1 MRNYSGHGSSLRR
14 FEWGLLLPPALR
26 ASGRSAVASGPSVGV
41 TQVQRV
47 ASFTLAAVFATAP
60 ALGAQAG
67 SSIARRVAA
76 APDGEVRVTYA
87 TRSNVCGDGRDGV
100 SIGRSMYFATNVE
113 SYGGWSNMR
122 CERGPARVTLT
133 VDGHKVVSVRT
144 RVAGTWP
151 SASSDVTDLGT
162 VSAADAAAYFLSL
175 VPALD
180 GGGRARHDP
189 MLAAAVADSVNIAP
203 EMLRLGRTTTLSR
216 ETRRRAIHW
225 SGALGDASMVA
236 PLVEIARSNAK
247 SAGSSDDMGPGDGLE
262 GAATAALSMIP
273 NDAGLPALTQLA
285 RDGSESVRK
294 AAVFWLGQRDDEKS
308 RAMVRSVAE
317 NDRETDNVRKSA
329 IFALS
334 QGESSKAD
342 EAFLESLF
350 NRVESEKL
358 KDQVL
363 FSVSQRQTNDGVRWL
378 LAKAR
383 DEQQPIEVRR
393 KAVFWAGQGHASV
406 ADLKSLYTATSERR
420 LREHVI
426 FVLSQRNEDAATN
439 ALIEIARTDADRDM
453 RKKALFWL
461 AQKDDPRVTKMIT
474 DMVVK

>member
-1 MRNYSGHGSSLRR
+1 MRSY
-14 FEWGLLLPPALR
+14 
-26 ASGRSAVASGPSVGV
+26 AVASL
-41 TQVQRV
+41 
-47 ASFTLAAVFATAP
+47 ALAATITLAP

-76 APDGEVRVTYA
+76 APDGEVRLTYA

-100 SIGRSMYFATNVE
+100 AIGRSMYFGTNTE

-122 CERGPARVTLT
+122 CDRGPARVTLT
-133 VDGHKVVSVRT
+133 VEGHRVVGVRT
-144 RVAGTWP
+144 RVAGTWS
-151 SASSDVTDLGT
+151 SASSGVTDLGT
-162 VSAADAAAYFLSL
+162 VPAAEAAAYFLSI
-175 VPALD
+175 VPVLD
-180 GGGRARHDP
+180 GTGTSRHNP
-189 MLAAAVADSVNIAP
+189 LLAAAIADSVNVAP

-216 ETRRRAIHW
+216 EMRRRAVHW
-225 SGALGDASMVA
+225 AGALGDASMVA
-236 PLVEIARSNAK
+236 PLVELARANGKDGA
-247 SAGSSDDMGPGDGLE
+247 SSDDVGPGNGLE

-273 NDAGLPALTQLA
+273 DDAGVPALTGLA

-308 RAMVRSVAE
+308 RAVVRTVAE
-317 NDRETDNVRKSA
+317 NGRETEAVRKAA

-350 NRVESEKL
+350 NRLDSERL

-363 FSVSQRQTNDGVRWL
+363 FSVSQRGTNDGTRWL

-383 DEQQPIEVRR
+383 DDQQPIEVRR
-393 KAVFWAGQGHASV
+393 KAVFWAGQGNASV
-406 ADLKSLYTATSERR
+406 ADLRSLYTATSERR

-426 FVLSQRNEDAATN
+426 FVLSQRNEEAATN
-439 ALIEIARTDADRDM
+439 ALIEIARTDADREM

-461 AQKDDPRVTKMIT
+461 AQKDDPRVTKLIT

>member
-1 MRNYSGHGSSLRR
+1 MRINSGHSSSLRR
-14 FEWGLLLPPALR
+14 FAPAV
-26 ASGRSAVASGPSVGV
+26 GVPQVHWVAS
-41 TQVQRV
+41 
-47 ASFTLAAVFATAP
+47 ATLAAVFAAAP
-60 ALGAQAG
+60 ALGAQGAAG
-67 SSIARRVAA
+67 SSIARRVAT
-76 APDGEVRVTYA
+76 APDGEVRITYA

-100 SIGRSMYFATNVE
+100 SIGRSMYFSTNVE

-133 VDGHKVVSVRT
+133 VEGHRVVGVRT
-144 RVAGTWP
+144 RVAGTWS
-151 SASSDVTDLGT
+151 SASSGVTDLGA
-162 VSAADAAAYFLSL
+162 VPAAEAAAYFLSL

-180 GGGRARHDP
+180 ESRTRNSP
-189 MLAAAVADSVNIAP
+189 MLAAAVADSVNIGP
-203 EMLRLGRTTTLSR
+203 EMLRIGRTTTLSR
-216 ETRRRAIHW
+216 DTRRRAIHW

-236 PLVEIARSNAK
+236 PLVEIARSNGR
-247 SAGSSDDMGPGDGLE
+247 SGISGDDMGPGDGLE

-273 NDAGLPALTQLA
+273 DDAGVPALTRLV

-294 AAVFWLGQRDDEKS
+294 SAVFWLGQRDDEKS
-308 RAMVRSVAE
+308 RAIVRSVAA
-317 NDRETDNVRKSA
+317 NDKETDVVRKSA

-350 NRVESEKL
+350 NRVESETL
-358 KDQVL
+358 KNQVL
-363 FSVSQRQTNDGVRWL
+363 FSVSQRGSNDGTKWL

-383 DEQQPIEVRR
+383 DDQQPIEVRR

-406 ADLKSLYTATSERR
+406 ADLKALYSTTSEQR

-426 FVLSQRNEDAATN
+426 FVLSQRNEEAATN
-439 ALIEIARTDADRDM
+439 TLIEIARTDPDREM
-453 RKKALFWL
+453 KKKALFWL
-461 AQKDDPRVTKMIT
+461 AQKDDPRVTKLIT

>member
-1 MRNYSGHGSSLRR
+1 MRSD
-14 FEWGLLLPPALR
+14 W
-26 ASGRSAVASGPSVGV
+26 VASL
-41 TQVQRV
+41 
-47 ASFTLAAVFATAP
+47 ALAATLTWAP

-76 APDGEVRVTYA
+76 APDGEVRMTYA
-87 TRSNVCGDGRDGV
+87 TRGDVCGDGRDGV
-100 SIGRSMYFATNVE
+100 SIGRSMYFATNME

-133 VDGHKVVSVRT
+133 VDGHKVVGVRT

-151 SASSDVTDLGT
+151 SASSAVTDLGAVPAT
-162 VSAADAAAYFLSL
+162 EAAAYFLSL

-180 GGGRARHDP
+180 GSRTRNSP

-203 EMLRLGRTTTLSR
+203 EMLRIGRTTTLSR
-216 ETRRRAIHW
+216 DTRRRAIHW
-225 SGALGDASMVA
+225 SGAFGDAAMVA
-236 PLVEIARSNAK
+236 PLVEIARSNGK
-247 SAGSSDDMGPGDGLE
+247 NGSSSDDMGPGDGFE

-273 NDAGLPALTQLA
+273 NDAGVPALTQLA
-285 RDGSESVRK
+285 HDGSESVRK

-308 RAMVRSVAE
+308 RAVVRSVADD
-317 NDRETDNVRKSA
+317 DRETDAVRQSA

-350 NRVESEKL
+350 NRVASEKL

-363 FSVSQRQTNDGVRWL
+363 FAMSQRKSHESTGWL
-378 LAKAR
+378 LRQAR

-393 KAVFWAGQGHASV
+393 KAVFWAGQGDAKVS
-406 ADLKSLYTATSERR
+406 DLKALYTTTTERR

-426 FVLSQRNEDAATN
+426 FVLSQRNEEAATN
-439 ALIEIARTDADRDM
+439 ALIEIARTDPDRDM
-453 RKKALFWL
+453 KKKAFFWL
-461 AQKDDPRVTKMIT
+461 AQKDDPRVTKLIT

>member
-1 MRNYSGHGSSLRR
+1 M
-14 FEWGLLLPPALR
+14 
-26 ASGRSAVASGPSVGV
+26 ASV
-41 TQVQRV
+41 
-47 ASFTLAAVFATAP
+47 TLAAVFAMAP

-76 APDGEVRVTYA
+76 TPDGEVRLSYA
-87 TRSNVCGDGRDGV
+87 TRGDVCGDGRDGV
-100 SIGRSMYFATNVE
+100 AIGRSMYFATNVE

-133 VDGHKVVSVRT
+133 VDGHRVVSVRT
-144 RVAGTWP
+144 RVGGGWA
-151 SASSDVTDLGT
+151 SASSGVTDLGT
-162 VSAADAAAYFLSL
+162 VPAVEAAAYFLSI

-180 GGGRARHDP
+180 EGGRARNSP
-189 MLAAAVADSVNIAP
+189 MLAAAIADSVNVAP
-203 EMLRLGRTTTLSR
+203 EMLRLGRTTSLSR
-216 ETRRRAIHW
+216 ETRRRAVHW
-225 SGALGDASMVA
+225 AGALGDASMVA
-236 PLVEIARSNAK
+236 PLVEIARSNAR
-247 SAGSSDDMGPGDGLE
+247 STVSGDDMGPGDGLE
-262 GAATAALSMIP
+262 SAATAALSMIP
-273 NDAGLPALTQLA
+273 NDAGVPALTQLA

-308 RAMVRSVAE
+308 RAVVRSVAE

-350 NRVESEKL
+350 NRVASEKL

-363 FSVSQRQTNDGVRWL
+363 FSVSQRRSNDGTRWL

-383 DEQQPIEVRR
+383 DDQQPIEVRR
-393 KAVFWAGQGHASV
+393 KAVFWAGQGDARV
-406 ADLKSLYTATSERR
+406 ADLKALYSATSERR

-426 FVLSQRNEDAATN
+426 FVLSQRNEEAATK
-439 ALIEIARTDADRDM
+439 ALIEIARTDPDRDM

-461 AQKDDPRVTKMIT
+461 AQKDDPQVTKMIT

>member
-1 MRNYSGHGSSLRR
+1 MRLV
-14 FEWGLLLPPALR
+14 P
-26 ASGRSAVASGPSVGV
+26 
-41 TQVQRV
+41 V
-47 ASFTLAAVFATAP
+47 ASFTLAAIFAAAP

-76 APDGEVRVTYA
+76 APDGEVRLTYA
-87 TRSNVCGDGRDGV
+87 TRDNVCGDGRDGV
-100 SIGRSMYFATNVE
+100 AIGRSMYFSTNME

-133 VDGHKVVSVRT
+133 VEGHRVVGVRT
-144 RVAGTWP
+144 RVAGAWS
-151 SASSDVTDLGT
+151 SASSGVTDLGA
-162 VSAADAAAYFLSL
+162 VPAADAAAYFLSI

-180 GGGRARHDP
+180 EGERARNSP
-189 MLAAAVADSVNIAP
+189 MLAAAIADSVNVAP
-203 EMLRLGRTTTLSR
+203 EMLRIGRTTSLSR
-216 ETRRRAIHW
+216 ETRRRAVHW
-225 SGALGDASMVA
+225 AGALGDASMVA
-236 PLVEIARSNAK
+236 PLVEIARSNGK
-247 SAGSSDDMGPGDGLE
+247 NAGSGDDMGPGDGLE

-273 NDAGLPALTQLA
+273 NDAGVPALTQLA
-285 RDGSESVRK
+285 HDGSESVRK

-308 RAMVRSVAE
+308 RAVVRSVAE

-334 QGESSKAD
+334 QGESTKAD

-350 NRVESEKL
+350 NRLTSEKL

-363 FSVSQRQTNDGVRWL
+363 FAVSQRKSNDGTRWL

-383 DEQQPIEVRR
+383 DDQQPIEVRR
-393 KAVFWAGQGHASV
+393 KAVFWAGQGDAKV
-406 ADLKSLYTATSERR
+406 ADLKALYAATTERR

-426 FVLSQRNEDAATN
+426 FVLSQRNEQAATTT
-439 ALIEIARTDADRDM
+439 LIEIARTDPDRDM

-461 AQKDDPRVTKMIT
+461 AQKDDPSVTKLIT

>member
-1 MRNYSGHGSSLRR
+1 MRSYS
-14 FEWGLLLPPALR
+14 R
-26 ASGRSAVASGPSVGV
+26 ASLA
-41 TQVQRV
+41 
-47 ASFTLAAVFATAP
+47 LAATLTLAP

-76 APDGEVRVTYA
+76 APDGEVRLAFA
-87 TRSNVCGDGRDGV
+87 TRDNVCGDGRDGV

-113 SYGGWSNMR
+113 SYGGRSNMR

-133 VDGHKVVSVRT
+133 VEGHRVVSVRT
-144 RVAGTWP
+144 RVAGAWP
-151 SASSDVTDLGT
+151 STASGVTDLGI
-162 VSAADAAAYFLSL
+162 VPAAEAASYFLTL

-180 GGGRARHDP
+180 GSGRARHDP
-189 MLAAAVADSVNIAP
+189 MLAAAVADSANVAP
-203 EMLRLGRTTTLSR
+203 EMLRIGRTTTLSR
-216 ETRRRAIHW
+216 ETRRRAVHW
-225 SGALGDASMVA
+225 AGTLGDASMVA
-236 PLVEIARSNAK
+236 PLVELARSNGAG
-247 SAGSSDDMGPGDGLE
+247 AGSADDMGPGNGIE

-273 NDAGLPALTQLA
+273 DDAGVPALTQLA

-308 RAMVRSVAE
+308 RAVVRAVAE
-317 NDRETDNVRKSA
+317 NTRETDVVRKSA

-350 NRVESEKL
+350 NRLDNEKL

-363 FSVSQRQTNDGVRWL
+363 FSVSQRGTSDGTRWL

-383 DEQQPIEVRR
+383 DDQQPIEVRR
-393 KAVFWAGQGHASV
+393 KAVFWAGQGNASV
-406 ADLKSLYTATSERR
+406 ADLKSLYGTTTEHR

-426 FVLSQRNEDAATN
+426 FVLSQRNEEAATN

-461 AQKDDPRVTKMIT
+461 AQKDDPRVTKLIT
-474 DMVVK
+474 DMVMN

>member
-1 MRNYSGHGSSLRR
+1 MRSY
-14 FEWGLLLPPALR
+14 LR
-26 ASGRSAVASGPSVGV
+26 ASFALAV
-41 TQVQRV
+41 
-47 ASFTLAAVFATAP
+47 TLTMTP

-76 APDGEVRVTYA
+76 APDGEVRLSYA

-100 SIGRSMYFATNVE
+100 SIGRSMYFSVNVE

-133 VDGHKVVSVRT
+133 VEGHKVVSVRT
-144 RVAGTWP
+144 RVAGAWP

-162 VSAADAAAYFLSL
+162 VPAADAAAYFLSL

-180 GGGRARHDP
+180 GSGRARHDP
-189 MLAAAVADSVNIAP
+189 MLAAAVADSANVAP
-203 EMLRLGRTTTLSR
+203 EMLRIGRTTTLSR
-216 ETRRRAIHW
+216 ETRRRAVHW

-236 PLVEIARSNAK
+236 PLVELARSNGG
-247 SAGSSDDMGPGDGLE
+247 SAGSSDDVGPGNGIE
-262 GAATAALSMIP
+262 GAAAAALSMIP
-273 NDAGLPALTQLA
+273 NDAGVPALTQLA

-308 RAMVRSVAE
+308 RAVVRSVAE
-317 NDRETDNVRKSA
+317 NTRETETVRKAA
-329 IFALS
+329 IFALG

-350 NRVESEKL
+350 NRLDSERL

-363 FSVSQRQTNDGVRWL
+363 FSVSQRGSHDGTGWL

-383 DEQQPIEVRR
+383 DDQQPIEVRR

-406 ADLKSLYTATSERR
+406 ADLKSLYATTTEPR

-426 FVLSQRNEDAATN
+426 FVLSQRDEEAATN

>member
-1 MRNYSGHGSSLRR
+1 MMRTFSI
-14 FEWGLLLPPALR
+14 
-26 ASGRSAVASGPSVGV
+26 ASV
-41 TQVQRV
+41 
-47 ASFTLAAVFATAP
+47 TLAAAITWAP

-67 SSIARRVAA
+67 SSLARRVAA
-76 APDGEVRVTYA
+76 APDGEVRLTYA

-100 SIGRSMYFATNVE
+100 AIGNSMHFGSNSE

-122 CERGPARVTLT
+122 CDHGPARVTLT
-133 VDGHKVVSVRT
+133 VEGHRVVSVRT
-144 RVAGTWP
+144 RVAGTWS

-162 VSAADAAAYFLSL
+162 VPATEAAAYFLTL

-180 GGGRARHDP
+180 GSGRARYDP

-203 EMLRLGRTTTLSR
+203 EMLRIGRTTSLSR

-225 SGALGDASMVA
+225 TGALGDKSMVA
-236 PLVEIARSNAK
+236 PLVEIARSNGGDGT
-247 SAGSSDDMGPGDGLE
+247 SADDIGPGNGLD

-273 NDAGLPALTQLA
+273 DDAGVPALTELA

-308 RAMVRSVAE
+308 RAVVRAVAA
-317 NDRETDNVRKSA
+317 NDKETDAVRKSA

-350 NRVESEKL
+350 NRVESERL

-363 FSVSQRQTNDGVRWL
+363 FSVSQRRTNDGTRWL

-393 KAVFWAGQGHASV
+393 KAVFWAGQGDAKV
-406 ADLKSLYTATSERR
+406 ADLKALYSATSERR

-426 FVLSQRNEDAATN
+426 FVLSQRNEEAATN

-461 AQKDDPRVTKMIT
+461 AQKNDPRVTKLIT

>member
-1 MRNYSGHGSSLRR
+1 MRTLSI
-14 FEWGLLLPPALR
+14 A
-26 ASGRSAVASGPSVGV
+26 SVG
-41 TQVQRV
+41 
-47 ASFTLAAVFATAP
+47 LAAVFATAP

-67 SSIARRVAA
+67 SGIARRVAA
-76 APDGEVRVTYA
+76 APDGEVRMTYA
-87 TRSNVCGDGRDGV
+87 TRGNVCGDGRDGLA
-100 SIGRSMYFATNVE
+100 IGRSMYFATNME
-113 SYGGWSNMR
+113 SYGGWSDMR

-133 VDGHKVVSVRT
+133 VEGHRVVSVRT
-144 RVAGTWP
+144 RVAGTWS
-151 SASSDVTDLGT
+151 SASGGVTDLGT
-162 VSAADAAAYFLSL
+162 VPATEAAAYFLTL

-180 GGGRARHDP
+180 GSGRARHDP

-203 EMLRLGRTTTLSR
+203 EMLRIGRTTSLSR
-216 ETRRRAIHW
+216 ETRRRAVHW
-225 SGALGDASMVA
+225 AGALGDKSMVA
-236 PLVEIARSNAK
+236 PLVEIARSNGGDGT
-247 SAGSSDDMGPGDGLE
+247 SADDVGPGNGLE
-262 GAATAALSMIP
+262 GAAVGALSMIP
-273 NDAGLPALTQLA
+273 DDAGVPALTGLA

-308 RAMVRSVAE
+308 RAVVRAVAE
-317 NDRETDNVRKSA
+317 NTRETDVVRKSA

-350 NRVESEKL
+350 NRVESERL

-363 FSVSQRQTNDGVRWL
+363 FSVSQRRTNDGTRWL

-393 KAVFWAGQGHASV
+393 KAVFWAGQGDAKV
-406 ADLKSLYTATSERR
+406 ADLKALYSGTSERR

-426 FVLSQRNEDAATN
+426 FVLSQRNEEAATN

-461 AQKDDPRVTKMIT
+461 AQKNDPRVTKLIT